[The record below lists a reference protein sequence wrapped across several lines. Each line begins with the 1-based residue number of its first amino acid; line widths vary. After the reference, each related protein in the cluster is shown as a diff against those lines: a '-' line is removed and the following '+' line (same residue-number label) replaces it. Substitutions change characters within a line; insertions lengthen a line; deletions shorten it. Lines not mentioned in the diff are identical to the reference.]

1 MCARAQ
7 ALLKTM
13 SRETWKSDPGIRIQ
27 VEAILAMPPAQ
38 RLNMLMAEL
47 SVFARARLVAE

>member
-1 MCARAQ
+1 
-7 ALLKTM
+7 M